1 MSGRERTR
9 RGFLGASIATG
20 IGAAMRSSLPS
31 RPPWRAASTT
41 ARPDDRARPV
51 HAARAPGSVI
61 KACTVYDKPWW
72 RDKGLSGSSVS
83 IDRLVSATFDNSA
96 EDALADRDRDQ
107 ARVANTRA
115 LHDAASPR
123 RCRQCGPGVTRR
135 QSPTESTTPTATQRR
150 GRYPFPKTAL
160 ASTRTRRP
168 NPSHRRSHPRSAG
181 RHPHRP
187 RAGPRARARRR
198 AGRRRRR
205 VGCRRPPARAAV
217 HDRGGGT
224 GRLRRP
230 GGHPRSPARSPR
242 STSARPAPAD
252 HWTRP
257 CSSCST
263 RWPTSPRCPAST
275 RWPRPRPAKESSW

>member
-123 RCRQCGPGVTRR
+123 RCRQLRPGRDPPPVAHREHDTDGDSAAGQVPLPENRPGLDEDAASQSKPSTVTSPIGWSTSSPPTSRPPSPSAPPRWAPPAPCGV
-135 QSPTESTTPTATQRR
+135 PTTAC
-150 GRYPFPKTAL
+150 
-160 ASTRTRRP
+160 
-168 NPSHRRSHPRSAG
+168 
-181 RHPHRP
+181 
-187 RAGPRARARRR
+187 ARR
-198 AGRRRRR
+198 
-205 VGCRRPPARAAV
+205 C
-217 HDRGGGT
+217 T
-224 GRLRRP
+224 
-230 GGHPRSPARSPR
+230 
-242 STSARPAPAD
+242 
-252 HWTRP
+252 
-257 CSSCST
+257 
-263 RWPTSPRCPAST
+263 
-275 RWPRPRPAKESSW
+275 